1 MSFAPKGSAPKLSG
15 GGGNLCK
22 RCGVGEA
29 ARKCKLDSGDWAP
42 VCEPCGTALDAARP
56 QPAPGSAAPGAP
68 AASPKP
74 ATSDAAMR
82 KPTNYLVGAYD
93 SRVLQD
99 ACNAMQGAESEASRL
114 AQAHLDCVLQVGA
127 AASAA
132 VADSAT
138 ASQVTTAAL
147 AALAAQTEALKLGFD
162 NGAGCCG

>member
-1 MSFAPKGSAPKLSG
+1 MSFAPKGSAPRLS
-15 GGGNLCK
+15 
-22 RCGVGEA
+22 EA
-29 ARKCKLDSGDWAP
+29 AVAVPAASGSSGKAQ
-42 VCEPCGTALDAARP
+42 A
-56 QPAPGSAAPGAP
+56 QPAPAAPGAP

-74 ATSDAAMR
+74 ASSSDAGLR
-82 KPTNYLVGAYD
+82 KPTNYLVGAYE

-99 ACNAMQGAESEASRL
+99 AYAAMQGAESEASRL
-114 AQAHLDCVLQVGA
+114 AQAHLDLVLQVGA

-147 AALAAQTEALKLGFD
+147 AALAAQTEALKLGFN